1 MGAIIVELEE
11 PQPRADKHGQ
21 KRVIEA
27 LRILCETP
35 RRVRRARG
43 HLPVQPRLQRH
54 VALLR
59 GVIVDRHGNL
69 LVPSRN
75 ACPLI
80 IAEKEG
86 PGLVRVSNEAGA
98 TV

>member
-35 RRVRRARG
+35 PRVRRARG

-54 VALLR
+54 VAFT
-59 GVIVDRHGNL
+59 GDAIFGCHGNL
-69 LVPSRN
+69 LVPTHN
-75 ACPLI
+75 AFPLI
-80 IAEKEG
+80 IPEKEG
-86 PGLVRVSNEAGA
+86 PGLV
-98 TV
+98 